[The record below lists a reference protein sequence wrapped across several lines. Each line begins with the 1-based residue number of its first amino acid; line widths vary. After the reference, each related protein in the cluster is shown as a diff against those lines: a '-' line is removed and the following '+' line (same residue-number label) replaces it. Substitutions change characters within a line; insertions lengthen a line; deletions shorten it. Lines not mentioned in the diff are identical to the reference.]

1 MISEPKELSSIHPF
15 DIALNLSQL
24 PDKEKTL
31 AFLRLQGE
39 QKSEVFSHLKKVE
52 QKKIV
57 KQLGSKE
64 IAEILNS
71 MPPDDRTNMFE
82 NLPDKLIKEV
92 IQFLPDEERK
102 MALKLLGYPAGSVG
116 RIMTPYYIQS
126 YKEQTVGEL
135 LRHIKKY
142 GKKAETLNTIYVLDD
157 EKKLIDDIMIGV
169 VLMADENAKIESIMD
184 YHFECLKTLMN
195 KEEAISLFEKYDK
208 TALPVVTD
216 NGILVGIVTIDDIVD
231 VIEKRDTEDI
241 QKFGGLE
248 ALDLP
253 YRDTGIV
260 TMIKKRAGWLIVLFL
275 GEMFTA
281 TAMGYFDGEI
291 SKAVVL
297 ALFIPLIISSGGN
310 AGSQAATLI
319 IRAMAIKEISI
330 RDWWFVMRKEIQS
343 GLALG
348 GILGTIGFFRIF
360 LWQEIGFYDYG
371 IYWMPVALT
380 VALTLLGIVMWG
392 TIAGSMIPFILKR
405 FKLDPATSSAPFVAT
420 LVDVTGL
427 IIYFTIAASL
437 LQGKLL

>member
-1 MISEPKELSSIHPF
+1 MTLAHNETEAIHPYDIAEKISEL
-15 DIALNLSQL
+15 D
-24 PDKEKTL
+24 DKEKTL
-31 AFLRLQGE
+31 AFLRLRGE
-39 QKSEVFSHLKKVE
+39 VKSEVFSHLPKLE

-57 KQLGSKE
+57 MQLGNRE
-64 IAEILNS
+64 IADILNS
-71 MPPDDRTNMFE
+71 MPPDDRTSMFE

-92 IQFLPDEERK
+92 IQFLPPDEK
-102 MALKLLGYPAGSVG
+102 QQALDLLGYPANSVG
-116 RIMTPYYIQS
+116 RIMTPYYIQA
-126 YKEQTVGEL
+126 YKNQTVGEVL
-135 LRHIKKY
+135 HHIKIY
-142 GKKAETLNTIYVLDD
+142 GKKAETLNIIYVIDD
-157 EKKLIDDIMIGV
+157 QKKLIDDILIGV
-169 VLMADENAKIESIMD
+169 VLMADEKATIESIMD
-184 YHFECLKTLMN
+184 WNYECLTTGID
-195 KEEAISLFEKYDK
+195 KEEAITLFEKYDR

-253 YRDTGIV
+253 YRDTGLR
-260 TMIKKRAGWLIVLFL
+260 TMIQKRAGWLIVLFL

-319 IRAMAIKEISI
+319 IRAMAIKEINI
-330 RDWWFVMRKEIQS
+330 RDWWFVMRKEIFS

-348 GILGTIGFFRIF
+348 GILGGIGFFRIF
-360 LWQEIGFYDYG
+360 LWQQVGFYNYG
-371 IYWMPVALT
+371 IYWVPVAFT
-380 VALTLLGIVMWG
+380 VGLTLVGIVMWG
-392 TIAGSMIPFILKR
+392 TIAGSMIPFVLKR

-427 IIYFTIAASL
+427 IIYFTIAAL
-437 LQGKLL
+437 LLKGKLL